1 LNELHDSLISILIFS
16 VSGCQNAN
24 VRSDTII
31 TNANYLHS
39 KESWNE
45 GAIGVTKQQHKYK
58 GNSNF
63 KKANSWT
70 TQNPTKTGSV
80 REGLGYSVA
89 LKKKYQEVLNNFQ
102 KFGTAPM
109 LGVSHHWKH

>member
-16 VSGCQNAN
+16 VSGCQKAN
-24 VRSDTII
+24 IRSGTII

-70 TQNPTKTGSV
+70 TQNPK
-80 REGLGYSVA
+80 RP
-89 LKKKYQEVLNNFQ
+89 EVFE
-102 KFGTAPM
+102 KG
-109 LGVSHHWKH
+109 